1 LTFKDLQKLI
11 QKEQAITVTS
21 VAEQENPRLS
31 LLLSKLR
38 NKPFWYWDTAEHKRK
53 YKQTNGDCC
62 FNHVIGLPRKDGIPK
77 PLFDYERLIYD
88 YLITNNQ
95 KLLWVKKAT
104 GLGISEF
111 MLRLMSWLC
120 LKDDKLSGSQM
131 IIVTGPNIDIAIKL
145 IKRMKALFQNP
156 NKNKENIFLTFNS
169 KETVLELN
177 HVNIEAFPSH
187 HLDAARALE
196 SPKFIL
202 LDESDFF
209 SVGQQQDARDVS
221 ERYIAKSN
229 PYIVM
234 VSTPNAPNG
243 LFEKIESEPEETCLY
258 KRLKFDFT
266 YGLDRIYTYDEI
278 EKAKRS
284 PSFEREYNLKYLGL
298 IGNVF
303 HAKDIEA
310 ALERGRNYNPET
322 LNLFSQKSM
331 GIDPGFG
338 SSEFG
343 VVVTERSD
351 GQIKILHADEY
362 HRPDFNEMLSIVW
375 KLLNKYGR
383 TINKVYV
390 DGANSSFIRALK
402 IQMGEETNYEEII
415 KEAKTKKL
423 NYLLTDMHVIPINFS
438 TEHKMMLGNCK
449 ILMEKNGGYV
459 SINPKFTKLITSL
472 RTAVEED
479 GTLDKEDTSY
489 DDVFDAFRL
498 ALRHYYVASSEE
510 EIEKGRSKAFIV
522 QK

>member
-1 LTFKDLQKLI
+1 M
-11 QKEQAITVTS
+11 
-21 VAEQENPRLS
+21 ENAR
-31 LLLSKLR
+31 
-38 NKPFWYWDTAEHKRK
+38 
-53 YKQTNGDCC
+53 
-62 FNHVIGLPRKDGIPK
+62 FNHIIGLPRKDGIPK

-95 KLLWVKKAT
+95 RLLWVKKAT

-111 MLRLMSWLC
+111 MLRLMAWLC
-120 LKDDKLSGSQM
+120 LKDNKLSGSQM

-156 NKNKENIFLTFNS
+156 NKNKENIFLTFSS
-169 KETVLELN
+169 KETVLDLN
-177 HVNIEAFPSH
+177 GVHIEAFPSH

-209 SVGQQQDARDVS
+209 PVGQQQDARDVS

-284 PSFEREYNLKYLGL
+284 PSFEREYNLRYGGQ

-303 HAKDIEA
+303 HTKDIEA
-310 ALERGRNYNPET
+310 TLERGSNYNPET
-322 LNLFSQKSM
+322 INLFSQKSM

-343 VVVTERSD
+343 VVVTERAD
-351 GQIKILHADEY
+351 GQIKILHAEEY

-390 DGANSSFIRALK
+390 DGANPSFIRALK

-415 KEAKTKKL
+415 KEAKTKRL

-459 SINPKFTKLITSL
+459 SINPKFTKLVTSL

-479 GTLDKEDTSY
+479 GTLEKEDTSY

-510 EIEKGRSKAFIV
+510 EMERNRTKAFLV
-522 QK
+522 QSK